1 MSEAEQ
7 NPVTPA
13 SSEPAA
19 AKKIQLNSKTRRG
32 LALMRMLLMAASD
45 PNMPPY
51 QTLVD
56 RLKKRN
62 EDELNQALAWVEQNE
77 DWESVEKCWEMM
89 KEKKS

>member
-1 MSEAEQ
+1 MSEVQ
-7 NPVTPA
+7 PNPEAATG
-13 SSEPAA
+13 SEPAA
-19 AKKIQLNSKTRRG
+19 EKKVQLNSKTRRG

-77 DWESVEKCWEMM
+77 DWESVEKCWDMM
-89 KEKKS
+89 KEKRS